1 MRGHPPSQALRQH
14 SAPPGA
20 IREGVTPA
28 APILSRR
35 RPRHGPSAVSPA
47 FGGKTFSLFPRP
59 AFTVRGRSGPPA
71 MGGSLWG
78 RTPGVPQAR
87 PRASFTHRKR
97 APPQLWPDSETT
109 QCAPPVPFT
118 LRAPSALPSPHS
130 VLQCSLL
137 PFSASQAR
145 TGVSSAVTGH
155 RPLPAPLSFRPLVT
169 AWTGAGGR
177 GRCLGPARRHLLSPS
192 G

>member
-87 PRASFTHRKR
+87 PGASQAHRMR
-97 APPQLWPDSETT
+97 APPQLLGASYT
-109 QCAPPVPFT
+109 VYYSNI
-118 LRAPSALPSPHS
+118 PSLGQQSPHYRHS

-155 RPLPAPLSFRPLVT
+155 RPLPAPLAFRPLVT

>member
-20 IREGVTPA
+20 IREAVTPA

-87 PRASFTHRKR
+87 PG
-97 APPQLWPDSETT
+97 
-109 QCAPPVPFT
+109 
-118 LRAPSALPSPHS
+118 
-130 VLQCSLL
+130 
-137 PFSASQAR
+137 ASQAHR
-145 TGVSSAVTGH
+145 PGRPPSCGPILRQPSAHPRSLLLYVHLPLYLHPIPFYSAVCF
-155 RPLPAPLSFRPLVT
+155 RSPLPRRERAFPVPSPVTGPSPRHLHSAPSSRR
-169 AWTGAGGR
+169 GR
-177 GRCLGPARRHLLSPS
+177 GPEGVDAALAPPGGTC
-192 G
+192 

>member
-1 MRGHPPSQALRQH
+1 MSGEPPGRRPPPPSISLDRCVDTPPSQVLRQH

-28 APILSRR
+28 APILSHR

-87 PRASFTHRKR
+87 PGVSFTHRKR
-97 APPQLWPDSETT
+97 APPQLWPDSFYSAV
-109 QCAPPVPFT
+109 C
-118 LRAPSALPSPHS
+118 LRSPLPRRERAFSVPSP
-130 VLQCSLL
+130 
-137 PFSASQAR
+137 
-145 TGVSSAVTGH
+145 VTG
-155 RPLPAPLSFRPLVT
+155 PST